1 MIERMRVS
9 EIFREYGIYLV
20 LALLVVGFSIVAPGF
35 ASVTNFILI
44 LLQVSVMGILSI
56 GMLFVILSRGI
67 DLSVGSILA
76 VSGMFAGLLAK
87 QELSFVNVAL
97 AFIVPVALGLLCGM
111 FNGALVAW
119 VRLPALIVTLGT
131 MYAFRGFIV
140 WYHVNPIYQLQPWF
154 RVLGQE
160 KIGPIPIPV
169 IILLVMTFVASV
181 LLNRTRF
188 GRYVYAVGGNE
199 DAARASGINVKL
211 VKLGVYSIS
220 GFFCGLA
227 GLVFTSRL
235 GAAQS
240 ISGMGFRAC
249 RNRLCRGRWREPLRR
264 PRDGREDACRRSNYA
279 GRTKR
284 SRHAR
289 RSVADLTGNA
299 RFHHHRRRRRRP
311 FRSNKAEQSE
321 VLCRDTRVLFGPVSP
336 TAEGRRLWE
345 SCNRYDLQLLWHP
358 FLPSV
363 SPRTAYRSRLRS
375 PRRSTSP
382 RRAGG

>member
-9 EIFREYGIYLV
+9 EIFREYGIYAV

-87 QELSFVNVAL
+87 QELTFVNVAL
-97 AFIVPVALGLLCGM
+97 AFIAPIALGLLCGM

-154 RVLGQE
+154 RVLGQG

-169 IILLVMTFVASV
+169 IILLVMTLVRQCSSTELVSAATSTQSVA
-181 LLNRTRF
+181 TRM
-188 GRYVYAVGGNE
+188 RPE
-199 DAARASGINVKL
+199 PQGINVKL

-240 ISGMGFRAC
+240 ISGIGFELVAIASVVVGGAS
-249 RNRLCRGRWREPLRR
+249 LFGGRGTVGKTLVGALIMQVVQSGLVMLDVPSPIQQATLGFIIIIAVGV
-264 PRDGREDACRRSNYA
+264 DLFVQ
-279 GRTKR
+279 TKR
-284 SRHAR
+284 NNAKF
-289 RSVADLTGNA
+289 SVAIREFFSG
-299 RFHHHRRRRRRP
+299 
-311 FRSNKAEQSE
+311 Q
-321 VLCRDTRVLFGPVSP
+321 
-336 TAEGRRLWE
+336 
-345 SCNRYDLQLLWHP
+345 
-358 FLPSV
+358 
-363 SPRTAYRSRLRS
+363 
-375 PRRSTSP
+375 
-382 RRAGG
+382 